1 MSLPVFN
8 IERFAIHDGPGIR
21 TCVFLQGCPLH
32 CVWCANPESQT
43 IAEKLMF
50 MAGKCTG
57 CGRCVSVCPVH
68 AVSLQDGKAV
78 TDRTVCMNCGRCTQ
92 ACQNDART
100 ISGKAMDLKEIHDE
114 IIKDKAYYTE
124 TSGGATFSGGEPVS
138 LGRELLPLLKQLHE
152 ESISIAFET
161 CGHAALSQYQAT
173 APYVDHWLFDIKS
186 LDPVVLKRY
195 TGADLSVILT
205 NLSFLAE
212 SHPERITIRV
222 PVIPTVNNTRED
234 MERLAALMH
243 ELALTKADLLPY
255 HTLGMSKYRQLGRPY
270 PFEIVK
276 AMRTEQLLPLA
287 SCLHEQGIQVRIGG

>member
-138 LGRELLPLLKQLHE
+138 HGRELLPLLKQLQE
-152 ESISIAFET
+152 DGISIAFET
-161 CGHAALSQYQAT
+161 CGHAALNQYQAIE
-173 APYVDHWLFDIKS
+173 PYVNHWLFDIKS
-186 LDPVVLKRY
+186 LDPIKLKHY

-205 NLSFLAE
+205 NLSFLAKN
-212 SHPERITIRV
+212 HPAKITIRV
-222 PVIPTVNNTRED
+222 PVIPTVNNTMKD
-234 MERLAALMH
+234 MEKLAELMH
-243 ELALTKADLLPY
+243 DLALTKADLLPY
-255 HTLGMSKYRQLGRPY
+255 HTLGMSKYRQLGMPY
-270 PFEIVK
+270 PFSITK
-276 AMRTEQLLPLA
+276 AMRREEVLPLA
-287 SCLHEQGIQVRIGG
+287 RCLQEHGIQVRIGG